1 MLNFKNKKFV
11 KFALTAACR
20 FFLPDNTIKNIYYSG
35 QMDFS
40 NGMNFENNR
49 ILPNAFLASKL
60 WYLNL
65 DKKLNPAPNTK
76 CLEINFYHFYRL
88 ITVRKYIK
96 EIKDLIY
103 TFIHTSVQKAMK
115 NIVFI
120 LVHILIVLDI

>member
-1 MLNFKNKKFV
+1 
-11 KFALTAACR
+11 
-20 FFLPDNTIKNIYYSG
+20 
-35 QMDFS
+35 MDFS